1 MTRIGEPVPHVP
13 GRRKPVQHHSGTT
26 FPLKTV
32 CDTYEKASAAINS
45 GGETFEPRTNQ
56 LMTDDTTTAT
66 FLKVET
72 TGRTDSIQRHLA
84 AVLFDGEPRE
94 FRFINPKSSAIEHH
108 WWDATIPISKAIKWI
123 TDSQSKGYNC
133 YLTVNPTK
141 AGTAVIKTDG
151 ATTDK
156 DIARRVWLPIDCDA
170 VKPTGTLATD
180 EQRGHA
186 ETLAMDILEWYKG
199 NFPDYGEPV
208 YGCSGS
214 GFQLLLPCDMD
225 SEKSTDKAVGK
236 LLKLLASTFKSEG
249 AKVDTSVSNSSRIMR
264 ILGTKAFYPNSEQP
278 GQGWLVSEGTAGKAL
293 QLADIESVIA
303 LTEPSK
309 PSGKAKKPKKD
320 GPHIWEGTPE
330 SFLRMKTK
338 SVCEKLSAVSSGSL
352 HGEHRDAV
360 YLLAGYAVSLGLPDM
375 REFIRKAE
383 MEAVTGNPACD
394 DDDRAAKTFD
404 DAWAAGTAAPIE
416 KHELPVFMPL
426 PAVDGN
432 DKTPVTYTASGRTVS
447 RTSELSN
454 AVRLLDKQG
463 NNIRYVVDQESFL
476 TWSKTRWELDTK
488 GRSRVREM
496 MSKVSRI
503 IDVEASRESWEELRV
518 NLRKWACKSESR
530 AVINASADLISTFPE
545 YWIETSKLDQ
555 CHELLNCPNGTVDL
569 RTSEIRPHSRDDLIT
584 RMTAVEY
591 LDGAKHDLWTDTI
604 ERFIPDSDVRLY
616 VQKLIGYSLTGYSS
630 EKAFPIFWGAGNNGK
645 GSIFETIAKCVLG
658 SDYAVSMNPDGILSS
673 DKKESQ
679 DRVNVQ
685 FMGRR
690 LVVVEETADGDML
703 NSKAV
708 KSLSSGGDTLAARL
722 LFKEAVNF
730 APTHSIMLMTNA
742 EPRIDCFDVAMKS
755 RIKFIHFGVTVEP
768 NGKIRRQL
776 ETDVAVHRA
785 AMAWAVEGARLY
797 LQDGLSDEPQAIQD
811 ATAHYFA
818 SQDLIGQFLSEC
830 FEVADP
836 TQRMYSEKKFEVYA
850 RYKSWAVEQG
860 LRQPLSKIALG
871 KKLLGKGFRNIG
883 TERCAEYEGL
893 QLDQTAF

>member
-1 MTRIGEPVPHVP
+1 MSRTREPICERLGRPHTP
-13 GRRKPVQHHSGTT
+13 KAILTLP
-26 FPLKTV
+26 TV
-32 CDTYEKASAAINS
+32 NVSD
-45 GGETFEPRTNQ
+45 RTNAACAGDNAQ
-56 LMTDDTTTAT
+56 AGITRTESTQSMTEYSTNSTA
-66 FLKVET
+66 LKVET

-94 FRFINPKSSAIEHH
+94 FRFIHPRSSATEHH
-108 WWDATIPISKAIKWI
+108 WWDATIPISKAVKWI
-123 TDSQSKGYNC
+123 TNSQSKGFNC
-133 YLTVNPTK
+133 YVTINPAR
-141 AGTAVIKTDG
+141 AGVAVTKTDG
-151 ATTDK
+151 AKTTDK

-170 VKPTGTLATD
+170 VKPVGTLATD

-186 ETLAMDILEWYKG
+186 ETLAMDILDWYKA
-199 NFPDYGEPV
+199 NFPDHGEPV

-214 GFQLLLPCDMD
+214 GFQILLPCDMD

-236 LLKLLASTFKSEG
+236 LLKLLASTFKSDG
-249 AKVDTSVSNSSRIMR
+249 AKVDTYVSNSSRIMR
-264 ILGTKAFYPNSEQP
+264 ILGTKAFYPNSEQY
-278 GQGWLVSEGTAGKAL
+278 GQGWLVSEGAAGKTL
-293 QLADIESVIA
+293 QLSDIESVIGRA
-303 LTEPSK
+303 EPSK
-309 PSGKAKKPKKD
+309 PSGKTRGPKKD

-338 SVCEKLSAVSSGSL
+338 SVCEKLFAVSSGSL

-360 YLLAGYAVSLGLPDM
+360 YLLAGYAESLGLSNM
-375 REFIRKAE
+375 REFIRKTE
-383 MEAVTGNPACD
+383 MDAVTGNPACN

-404 DAWAAGTAAPIE
+404 DAWAAGAAAPIE

-454 AVRLLDKQG
+454 AARLLDSRG
-463 NNIRYVVDQESFL
+463 EDIRYVIDLETFMVWTGS
-476 TWSKTRWELDTK
+476 RWVLDSR
-488 GRSRVREM
+488 GRSRLREM
-496 MSKVSRI
+496 MSRVSRM
-503 IDVEASRESWEELRV
+503 IDFEASRESDGQSRSK
-518 NLRKWACKSESR
+518 LRKWAGESEKRS
-530 AVINASADLISTFPE
+530 VINASADLISTFQE
-545 YWIETSKLDQ
+545 CWIETDRLDQ
-555 CHELLNCPNGTVDL
+555 NHELLNCPNGTVDL
-569 RTSEIRPHSRDDLIT
+569 RTGELRQHRREDLIT
-584 RMTAVEY
+584 RVSAIDYVS
-591 LDGAKHDLWTDTI
+591 GAKHSLWSDTV
-604 ERFIPDSDVRLY
+604 ERFIPDPDVRSY

-630 EKAFPIFWGAGNNGK
+630 EKAFPIFWGGGNNGK
-645 GSIFETIAKCVLG
+645 GSIFETVAKCVLG
-658 SDYAVSMNPDGILSS
+658 HDYAVTMNPDGLLSS

-776 ETDVAVHRA
+776 ETDAEVHRA
-785 AMAWAVEGARLY
+785 AMAWAVEGAMLY
-797 LQDGLSDEPQAIQD
+797 LRDGLTTEPQAVLE
-811 ATAHYFA
+811 ATERYFA
-818 SQDLIGQFLSEC
+818 SQDLIGQFLNEC
-830 FEVADP
+830 FEIADP
-836 TQRMYSEKKFEVYA
+836 SQRMYSEKKTDVFE
-850 RYKSWAVEQG
+850 RYKTWATEQG

-871 KKLLGKGFRNIG
+871 KKLLGKGFRNVG
-883 TERCAEYEGL
+883 TERSAEYEGL
-893 QLDQTAF
+893 QLDRTAF